1 VSDPEA
7 PATGAGSDDP
17 AAQRRPGPSPQPGS
31 NTHDSHGPHV
41 DADRTPRGDTAGART
56 AADSLVRVENLIKYF
71 PLRGGILQR
80 TVAEVKA
87 VDDVSF
93 DIRRG
98 EVMGLVGESGC
109 GKTTTGRLLL
119 RLIEPTK
126 GRVDFE
132 GRDLTQMKSDD
143 LKRVRSDMQIVF
155 QDPYASLNPRL
166 PIGEIIGEGLAN
178 QGVRNRHQREERVA
192 AILEKVG
199 LRRYYINRYPHE
211 FSGGQ
216 RQRIG
221 LARALVLNP
230 KFVVADEPVSA
241 LDVSIQSQVL
251 NLMADLKDEFGL
263 TYLFISHNLSVVE
276 HISDRVGVMYLG
288 KLVELADTEELFRNP
303 KHPYTQFLL
312 SAIPKADPKQRR
324 NRMILT
330 GDVPSP
336 INPPTGCRFHT
347 RCPIARFP
355 ICSEE
360 LPKFELKANGHWA
373 ACHFADE
380 TEKLKTLKGVV
391 RPALD
396 RQGTPAAEKVEREEA
411 AQEPE
416 DVLEGER
423 AEHEHRRHDEPL
435 GGE

>member
-1 VSDPEA
+1 MTETTPA
-7 PATGAGSDDP
+7 PP
-17 AAQRRPGPSPQPGS
+17 AAGVP
-31 NTHDSHGPHV
+31 
-41 DADRTPRGDTAGART
+41 TP
-56 AADSLVRVENLIKYF
+56 LVSVRNLVKYF
-71 PLRGGILQR
+71 PVRGGILQR

-93 DIRRG
+93 DVTAG
-98 EVMGLVGESGC
+98 EVFGLVGESGC

-119 RLIEPTK
+119 RLIEPTS
-126 GRVDFE
+126 GTIEFE
-132 GRDLTQMKSDD
+132 GRDLTRMKSDE
-143 LKRVRSDMQIVF
+143 LKKTRSDMQIVF

-178 QGVRNRHQREERVA
+178 MGVRDRHQREERVA
-192 AILEKVG
+192 AILDKVG

-221 LARALVLNP
+221 LARALVLQP

-251 NLMADLKDEFGL
+251 NLMADLKDELQL
-263 TYLFISHNLSVVE
+263 TYLFISHNLSVVQ

-288 KLVELADTEELFRNP
+288 KLVEMASTEALFANP
-303 KHPYTQFLL
+303 KHPYTRFLL
-312 SAIPKADPKQRR
+312 SAIPKPDPRQHRQRL
-324 NRMILT
+324 ILS

-347 RCPIARFP
+347 RCPIAQFP
-355 ICSEE
+355 ICSEQD
-360 LPKFELKANGHWA
+360 PIWELKADGHYA
-373 ACHFADE
+373 ACHFADRTKELEKESGFVKPAIE
-380 TEKLKTLKGVV
+380 TAEQGV
-391 RPALD
+391 REYGA
-396 RQGTPAAEKVEREEA
+396 RETAAEPA
-411 AQEPE
+411 E
-416 DVLEGER
+416 DVLESER
-423 AEHEHRRHDEPL
+423 ETDERRHGSAPL

>member
-1 VSDPEA
+1 VATTSPGTGGKPLVSVHKL
-7 PATGAGSDDP
+7 T
-17 AAQRRPGPSPQPGS
+17 
-31 NTHDSHGPHV
+31 
-41 DADRTPRGDTAGART
+41 
-56 AADSLVRVENLIKYF
+56 KYF

-87 VDDVSF
+87 VDDVTF
-93 DIRRG
+93 DVEAG
-98 EVMGLVGESGC
+98 EVLGLVGESGC

-119 RLIEPTK
+119 RLIEPT
-126 GRVDFE
+126 GGTIQFG
-132 GRDLTQMKSDD
+132 GRDLTKMKPDE
-143 LKRVRSDMQIVF
+143 LKKVRSDMQIVF

-178 QGVRNRHQREERVA
+178 MGVRDRRQREERVA
-192 AILEKVG
+192 AILDKVG

-221 LARALVLNP
+221 LARALVLQP

-251 NLMADLKDEFGL
+251 NLMADLKDELKL
-263 TYLFISHNLSVVE
+263 TYLFISHNLSVVQ

-288 KLVELADTEELFRNP
+288 KLVELASTDELFASP

-312 SAIPKADPKQRR
+312 SAIPKPDPRQHR
-324 NRMILT
+324 NRLILS

-347 RCPIARFP
+347 RCPIAQFP
-355 ICSEE
+355 ICSEQE
-360 LPKFELKANGHWA
+360 PVFEQKVSGHWA
-373 ACHFADE
+373 ACHFAE
-380 TEKLKTLKGVV
+380 RTKQLEKESGFVPPAIEKAEGV
-391 RPALD
+391 
-396 RQGTPAAEKVEREEA
+396 AAGSEQEA
-411 AQEPE
+411 PPVDAFEQEVKPE
-416 DVLEGER
+416 D
-423 AEHEHRRHDEPL
+423 HFEPPEL
-435 GGE
+435 GGG

>member
-1 VSDPEA
+1 MAE
-7 PATGAGSDDP
+7 T
-17 AAQRRPGPSPQPGS
+17 
-31 NTHDSHGPHV
+31 
-41 DADRTPRGDTAGART
+41 T
-56 AADSLVRVENLIKYF
+56 AAAPPTASGKPLVSVRNLVKYF

-93 DIRRG
+93 DVRAG
-98 EVMGLVGESGC
+98 EVFGLVGESGC

-119 RLIEPTK
+119 RLIEPTSGK
-126 GRVDFE
+126 IEFDGH
-132 GRDLTQMKSDD
+132 DLTSMGASD
-143 LKRVRSDMQIVF
+143 LKKTRSDMQIVF

-178 QGVRNRHQREERVA
+178 MGVRDRRQREERVA
-192 AILEKVG
+192 AILDKVG

-221 LARALVLNP
+221 LARALVLQP
-230 KFVVADEPVSA
+230 KFIVADEPVSA

-251 NLMADLKDEFGL
+251 NLMADLKDELKL

-288 KLVELADTEELFRNP
+288 KLVEMASTENLFKTPR
-303 KHPYTQFLL
+303 HPYTRFLL
-312 SAIPKADPKQRR
+312 SAIPKPDPKQHRQR
-324 NRMILT
+324 LILT

-336 INPPTGCRFHT
+336 INPPSGCRFHT
-347 RCPIARFP
+347 RCPIAQFP
-355 ICSEE
+355 ICSEQD
-360 LPKFELKANGHWA
+360 PVFELKTDGHWA
-373 ACHFADE
+373 ACHFAERVKELDKESGIVAAAIE
-380 TEKLKTLKGVV
+380 TAEEEVK
-391 RPALD
+391 A
-396 RQGTPAAEKVEREEA
+396 QGEAEVAAEP
-411 AQEPE
+411 PE
-416 DVLEGER
+416 DVLETER
-423 AEHEHRRHDEPL
+423 DEKDKHHRTEPL

>member
-1 VSDPEA
+1 MADEGTTTM
-7 PATGAGSDDP
+7 TGGG
-17 AAQRRPGPSPQPGS
+17 RPLLSVHHL
-31 NTHDSHGPHV
+31 TKH
-41 DADRTPRGDTAGART
+41 
-56 AADSLVRVENLIKYF
+56 F

-80 TVAEVKA
+80 TVAQVQA

-93 DIRRG
+93 DVRQG
-98 EVMGLVGESGC
+98 EVLGLVGESGC

-126 GRVDFE
+126 GTIEFD
-132 GRDLTQMKSDD
+132 GHDLTKMKADE
-143 LKRVRSDMQIVF
+143 LKKSRSDMQIVF

-166 PIGEIIGEGLAN
+166 PIGEIIGEGLSN
-178 QGVRNRHQREERVA
+178 MGVKDRRQREERVA
-192 AILEKVG
+192 AILDKVG

-221 LARALVLNP
+221 LARALVLQP

-251 NLMADLKDEFGL
+251 NLMADLKDELQL
-263 TYLFISHNLSVVE
+263 TYLFISHNLSVVQ

-288 KLVELADTEELFRNP
+288 KLVELATTDELFKSP

-312 SAIPKADPKQRR
+312 SAIPKPDPRQAR
-324 NRMILT
+324 NRLILT

-347 RCPIARFP
+347 RCPIAQFP
-355 ICSEE
+355 ICSEQ
-360 LPKFELKANGHWA
+360 LPPFELKADGHWA
-373 ACHFADE
+373 ACHFAERTKQLEKESGFIAPAIEAIGDKADE
-380 TEKLKTLKGVV
+380 DAPP
-391 RPALD
+391 PAD
-396 RQGTPAAEKVEREEA
+396 AFQHEVG
-411 AQEPE
+411 PE
-416 DVLEGER
+416 DHLDPEN
-423 AEHEHRRHDEPL
+423 L
-435 GGE
+435 GGG

>member
-1 VSDPEA
+1 VPGEA
-7 PATGAGSDDP
+7 TASRTGGSGKP
-17 AAQRRPGPSPQPGS
+17 LLS
-31 NTHDSHGPHV
+31 V
-41 DADRTPRGDTAGART
+41 RGLT
-56 AADSLVRVENLIKYF
+56 KYF

-93 DIRRG
+93 DVEAG

-119 RLIEPTK
+119 RLIEPTA
-126 GRVDFE
+126 GTIEFD
-132 GRDLTQMKSDD
+132 GHSITTMKAEQ
-143 LKRVRSDMQIVF
+143 LKKTRSDMQIVF

-178 QGVRNRHQREERVA
+178 MGVRDRHQREERVA
-192 AILEKVG
+192 AILDKVG

-221 LARALVLNP
+221 LARALVLQP

-251 NLMADLKDEFGL
+251 NLMADLKDELQL
-263 TYLFISHNLSVVE
+263 TYLFISHNLSVVQ

-288 KLVELADTEELFRNP
+288 KLVEMASTDELFKNP
-303 KHPYTQFLL
+303 KHPYSKFLL
-312 SAIPKADPKQRR
+312 SAIPKPDPRQHR
-324 NRMILT
+324 NRLILT

-336 INPPTGCRFHT
+336 INPPSGCRFHT
-347 RCPIARFP
+347 RCPIAQFP
-355 ICSEE
+355 ICSEQQ
-360 LPKFELKANGHWA
+360 PAFELKADGHWA
-373 ACHFADE
+373 ACHFAERTQQLDKQSGFVAPAIEKAGLTEEGEEAPPVDVFKDE
-380 TEKLKTLKGVV
+380 V
-391 RPALD
+391 RPEDHL
-396 RQGTPAAEKVEREEA
+396 
-411 AQEPE
+411 EPP
-416 DVLEGER
+416 G
-423 AEHEHRRHDEPL
+423 L
-435 GGE
+435 GGG

>member
-1 VSDPEA
+1 VN
-7 PATGAGSDDP
+7 GSEIPGKGSGEPNSAHDHP
-17 AAQRRPGPSPQPGS
+17 AAGDGAPGPLSDRLPG
-31 NTHDSHGPHV
+31 DG
-41 DADRTPRGDTAGART
+41 AAGAAT
-56 AADSLVRVENLIKYF
+56 AERSLVRVEGLVKYF

-80 TVAEVKA
+80 AVAEVKA
-87 VDDVSF
+87 VDDVTF
-93 DIRRG
+93 EIQQG
-98 EVMGLVGESGC
+98 EVLGLVGESGC

-126 GRVDFE
+126 GTIVFDGKDITR
-132 GRDLTQMKSDD
+132 MKLGDV
-143 LKRVRSDMQIVF
+143 KRVRADMQIVF

-178 QGVRNRHQREERVA
+178 HGVRNRRQRDERVA

-251 NLMADLKDEFGL
+251 NLMADLKDEFAL

-288 KLVELADTEELFRNP
+288 KLVELATTSELFKNP

-312 SAIPKADPKQRR
+312 SAIPKADPRTRR

-336 INPPTGCRFHT
+336 INPPAGCRFHT

-355 ICSEE
+355 ICAEQV
-360 LPKFELKANGHWA
+360 PAFELKADGHWA

-380 TEKLKTLKGVV
+380 TKTLRNLSGVV
-391 RPALD
+391 KPALD
-396 RQGTPAAEKVEREEA
+396 RRGGEAAATVAAETNRQPA
-411 AQEPE
+411 E
-416 DVLEGER
+416 DVLDSR
-423 AEHEHRRHDEPL
+423 RHEHEVREHDEPL
-435 GGE
+435 GGK